1 MKGVFLESTESLIQ
15 RKRRIYYSKWWD
27 VPAFLCF
34 FAAPVLM
41 VSGWSLISGDL
52 SAFTLISIAVSA
64 LPFLLLWLG
73 QRGRREV
80 DWHERYLHEQRYR
93 RQQM

>member
-34 FAAPVLM
+34 FSAPVLM

-52 SAFTLISIAVSA
+52 SAFTLISIAVSG

-80 DWHERYLHEQRYR
+80 DWYERYLHEQRYR